1 MLKKEIYGM
10 NAPVLLTICG
20 IVIIACLLGVLPTT
34 FIGAMAICMVLGFV
48 LGWIGDRIPIW
59 KDYFGGGAILAYFG
73 AAALVKFNF
82 IPEKTVDSVV
92 NFIGGYDFLTVFI
105 AVLLAGSIMTVNRKL
120 LIRAI
125 SGYIPAILA
134 GIV

>member
-59 KDYFGGGAILAYFG
+59 KDYFGGGAILAGIVGAMIFG
-73 AAALVKFNF
+73 VLGGLIVG
-82 IPEKTVDSVV
+82 V
-92 NFIGGYDFLTVFI
+92 NPGRTLTMY
-105 AVLLAGSIMTVNRKL
+105 VLLLMGGGTGAGAL
-120 LIRAI
+120 
-125 SGYIPAILA
+125 PHE
-134 GIV
+134 